1 MDNKEVARLVRLM
14 KSQGVAEFSFRHDG
28 VALEVKFAGAMVAVA
43 APVTAASPVYA
54 PPSAATP
61 APVAAVAAAPA
72 ADHKSIKASLV
83 GTFYRSSSPD
93 APAYVNV
100 GDRVR
105 KGQVVCI
112 IEAMKLM
119 NQIESDLDGTI
130 TEILVDNA
138 QPVQFGHELFRVR
151 PG

>member
-1 MDNKEVARLVRLM
+1 MDNKEVARLVRMM
-14 KSQGVAEFSFRHDG
+14 KAQGVEKFSYQRDG
-28 VALEVKFAGAMVAVA
+28 VELTVKFVGSGTYVA
-43 APVTAASPVYA
+43 APAA
-54 PPSAATP
+54 P
-61 APVAAVAAAPA
+61 APAVAAAPSTA
-72 ADHKSIKASLV
+72 AASPVAAPPPSDHKSIKASLV
-83 GTFYRSSSPD
+83 GTFYRSSGPD
-93 APAYVNV
+93 AAAYVNV

-119 NQIESDLDGTI
+119 NQIEADIDGTV
-130 TEILVDNA
+130 TEILVENA

>member
-1 MDNKEVARLVRLM
+1 MDNKELAQLVRLM
-14 KSQGVAEFSFRHDG
+14 KAQGVAEFSYSREG
-28 VALEVKFAGAMVAVA
+28 VELAVKFAGVGTYVL
-43 APVTAASPVYA
+43 AP
-54 PPSAATP
+54 
-61 APVAAVAAAPA
+61 AAAPA
-72 ADHKSIKASLV
+72 PMPAATPTAAPASSPAAAPANDHKSIKASLV
-83 GTFYRSSSPD
+83 GTFYRSSGPD

-100 GDRVR
+100 GDKVR

-119 NQIESDLDGTI
+119 NQIESEVDGTI
-130 TEILVDNA
+130 TEVLVENA

>member
-1 MDNKEVARLVRLM
+1 MDNKELAQLVRLM
-14 KSQGVAEFSFRHDG
+14 KAQGVAEFSYSREG
-28 VALEVKFAGAMVAVA
+28 VELAVKFAGVGTYVLAPAA
-43 APVTAASPVYA
+43 APA
-54 PPSAATP
+54 PMP
-61 APVAAVAAAPA
+61 AAAPA
-72 ADHKSIKASLV
+72 AAPASSPAAAPTNDHKSIKASLV
-83 GTFYRSSSPD
+83 GTFYRSSGPD

-100 GDRVR
+100 GDKVR

-119 NQIESDLDGTI
+119 NQIESEFDGTI
-130 TEILVDNA
+130 TEVLVENA

>member
-1 MDNKEVARLVRLM
+1 
-14 KSQGVAEFSFRHDG
+14 
-28 VALEVKFAGAMVAVA
+28 
-43 APVTAASPVYA
+43 
-54 PPSAATP
+54 
-61 APVAAVAAAPA
+61 
-72 ADHKSIKASLV
+72 
-83 GTFYRSSSPD
+83 
-93 APAYVNV
+93 
-100 GDRVR
+100 VR

>member
-1 MDNKEVARLVRLM
+1 MDKKEVAVLVRLM
-14 KSQGVAEFSFRHDG
+14 KAQGVAEFSYRTEG
-28 VALEVKFAGAMVAVA
+28 VDLTVKFAGS
-43 APVTAASPVYA
+43 AASPVQVLAGPAPTYAAPAPAVPAAADA
-54 PPSAATP
+54 PPS
-61 APVAAVAAAPA
+61 
-72 ADHKSIKASLV
+72 DHKSIKASLV
-83 GTFYRSSSPD
+83 GTFYRASGPD
-93 APAYVNV
+93 VPVYINV

-119 NQIESDLDGTI
+119 NQIESDVDGTI
-130 TEILVDNA
+130 TEILVENA